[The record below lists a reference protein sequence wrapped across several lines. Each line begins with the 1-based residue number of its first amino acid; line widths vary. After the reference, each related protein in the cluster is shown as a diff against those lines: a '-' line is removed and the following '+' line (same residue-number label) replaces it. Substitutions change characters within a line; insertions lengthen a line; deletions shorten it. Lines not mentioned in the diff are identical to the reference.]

1 MTSTSGGERAVLSLG
16 SNVGDR
22 HEHLARAREALF
34 SPPELSLAAA
44 SSVYETPPFDVGHGH
59 GPYLNQVLIV
69 ISQLASAELLR
80 HCQAIE
86 IDLGRESNSQ
96 ETLPR
101 TIDIDLITYGDTCCS
116 NDDLQ
121 LPHPRYR
128 ERRFV
133 LVPLLEVYPAYCDPN
148 DGLTAKELLAA
159 CADVSSLLRLTGR
172 GPQPC

>member
-1 MTSTSGGERAVLSLG
+1 VTSTSDSERAVLSLG

-22 HEHLARAREALF
+22 NEHLARAREALF

-44 SSVYETPPFDVGHGH
+44 SLVYETPPLDVDPDH

-69 ISQLASAELLR
+69 NSQLASEELLR
-80 HCQAIE
+80 HCQAVE
-86 IDLGRESNSQ
+86 IDLGRVSNSQ

-133 LVPLLEVYPAYCDPN
+133 LVPLLEVYPAYRDPT
-148 DGLTAKELLAA
+148 DGLTARELLAA
-159 CADVSSLLRLTGR
+159 CADDSNLLRLTAR